1 MTSLRLPHTA
11 LFLLGTL
18 PFASAAPTLTKLH
31 DFNNTG
37 VLLGVQGSYDTPI
50 LIGSDLWFTTDK
62 GGDNGFGTLSSFKLT
77 NNTVTKRVSL
87 DNETGNTPQ
96 SAPTVSD
103 GFLYYTTT
111 RGGTGDRGTLNGYDL
126 TGSTNTVLW
135 NSLSNSPTTNPNT
148 LPGNVAVIDRGALGK
163 DVYILTQGGGLGAAI
178 GTIQRYN
185 TLTGI
190 VTQVHAFGNTPDSR
204 QPFKGFTVVGN
215 KLYFTTFT
223 GGNVSPSGH
232 ATGSATNGCGTL
244 NEFDVTVRDGEV
256 YTQLALMPN
265 EDASFRFLAHNPY
278 YRAAD
283 HSLYF
288 GSVGTNSSPGAL
300 MKFDL
305 TLRKLSV
312 LHEIMDDQT
321 TAAPV
326 RYPEGK
332 AIYGSVIE
340 WNRALYYCT
349 FQGGANAPTGST
361 AGGGTINRYNLDSA
375 THEVLFN
382 LDISTGNNNG
392 GEVRGGFL
400 HNGSATFPAFYLI
413 THQGGANDHG
423 TILRMNLDL
432 PLPASAYENWLAANP
447 GISGANTAPAADAD
461 EDGIPNSSEFA
472 YGTDPASGA
481 NPALSV
487 AVPSETGLEI
497 RWTARTDNSV
507 TYTVTGSPSL
517 GVDSPWTPVALP
529 VEVIAEPDVVVPSGY
544 ERRRVTIPVTEVS
557 GFFRVEAN
565 IPKTSLP

>member
-1 MTSLRLPHTA
+1 MNFLSTSCSA
-11 LFLLGTL
+11 LLLGAASL
-18 PFASAAPTLTKLH
+18 ASAAPTLTKLH

-50 LIGSDLWFTTDK
+50 LVGSDLWFTTDK
-62 GGDNGFGTLSSFKLT
+62 GGDNGFGTLASFNLT
-77 NNTVTKRVSL
+77 NNTVTKRVSF

-96 SAPTVSD
+96 GTPTVSD

-111 RGGTGDRGTLNGYDL
+111 RGGTGDRGTLSSYEL
-126 TGSTNTVLW
+126 GSHTNTVLW
-135 NSLSNSPTTNPNT
+135 NALSNSPTTNPNT
-148 LPGNVAVIDRGALGK
+148 LPGNVAVIDRGELGK
-163 DVYILTQGGGLGAAI
+163 DIYVLTQGGGLGAAI

-185 TLTGI
+185 TLSQT

-244 NEFDVTVRDGEV
+244 NELDVTVRDGEA

-265 EDASFRFLAHNPY
+265 DDASFRFLAHNPY

-288 GSVGTNSSPGAL
+288 GSVGTNPSPGAL

-305 TLRKLSV
+305 TLRKLTV
-312 LHEIMDDQT
+312 LHEIQDDQT

-349 FQGGANAPTGST
+349 FQGGSNAPTGST
-361 AGGGTINRYNLDSA
+361 AGGGTINRYNFD
-375 THEVLFN
+375 TGTNEVLFN
-382 LDISTGNNNG
+382 LDISTGNNYG

-400 HNGSATFPAFYLI
+400 YNGSTTFPAFYLI

-423 TILRMNLDL
+423 TILRLNLDL
-432 PLPASAYENWLAANP
+432 PVPASAYQQWLATYPVLTGSDAVP
-447 GISGANTAPAADAD
+447 LADAD
-461 EDGIPNSSEFA
+461 HDGTPNSSEFA
-472 YGTDPASGA
+472 FGTDPASGI
-481 NPALSV
+481 NPVLST
-487 AVPSETGLEI
+487 ATPSEAGLEI
-497 RWTARTDNSV
+497 RWTARTDTSV
-507 TYTVTGSPSL
+507 TYTVTGSPDL
-517 GVDSPWTPVALP
+517 GTESTWAPVDLP
-529 VEVIAEPDVVVPSGY
+529 VEVFAEPDFTVPDGY
-544 ERRRVTIPVTEVS
+544 ERRRVTIPVTEAK
-557 GFFRVEAN
+557 GFFRVEAT